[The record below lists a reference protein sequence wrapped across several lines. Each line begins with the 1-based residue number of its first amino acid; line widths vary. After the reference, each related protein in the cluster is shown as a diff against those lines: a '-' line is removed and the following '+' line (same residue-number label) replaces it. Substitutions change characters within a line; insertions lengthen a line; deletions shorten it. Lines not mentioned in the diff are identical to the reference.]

1 MRFSI
6 GTDDFKKIRTEKSS
20 EGQLSFYCDK
30 SLLIKDII
38 DDGTSVFVFPRPK
51 RFGKTL
57 NLSMLKYFFDIE
69 HPENTKLFAG
79 LQIAEHKNIMDEWQG
94 KFPVVFISFKSLK
107 CESFEKL
114 EKALKVTL
122 SNCYREHKYLLTSE
136 KLDELD
142 REKIR
147 PYFSKNFEESD
158 FTYILKDLT
167 EMLKKHHGKEVVVL
181 IDEYDTPLQE
191 AYLKGFYEEAI
202 TPLRNMLGEV
212 LKGNDYLFKGVVTG
226 ITRIARESLF
236 SGVNNL
242 NVYDITSNQFAQ
254 YFGFTEQEIKTI
266 CDPTHLD
273 DLKSWYNGYTFGDDL
288 IIYNPWS
295 VLNFLSRKYKFAPY
309 WINTSSND
317 LIREMLTADKLEN
330 VKTLI
335 DGQSIDIEIEPFTVM
350 DNLKGNNTAFWNL
363 LFMSGFLTLDSDKK
377 MRIPNKEI
385 LYFFEKVVI
394 SWFGNGGGIEFLG
407 KLLGD
412 FIGGRIID
420 LQTKLQKLL
429 LETMSFHDVG
439 EGTQE
444 SFYHGFLLGLTLGLK
459 DRYTI
464 KSNRESGYGRYDI
477 ALYPNNQK
485 KDPGVIIEV
494 KMNKESSETAVMQ
507 IQDKEYSTDLRQHGC
522 KTVHL
527 YGIHF
532 DGKKVSTQLVTE
544 RA

>member
-69 HPENTKLFAG
+69 QPENTELFAG
-79 LQIAEHKNIMDEWQG
+79 LSISEHKKIMDEWQG
-94 KFPVVFISFKSLK
+94 KYPVVFISFKSLK

-122 SNCYREHKYLLTSE
+122 SNCYRKHKYLLTSE

-147 PYFSKNFEESD
+147 PYFSKDFEESD

-167 EMLKKHHGKEVVVL
+167 EMLQKHYGKEAVVL

-191 AYLKGFYEEAI
+191 AYLRGFYETAI

-254 YFGFTEQEIKTI
+254 YFGFTEQEIKSI

-330 VKTLI
+330 VKALI
-335 DGQSIDIEIEPFTVM
+335 EGQSIDIEIEPFTVM

-363 LFMSGFLTLDSDKK
+363 LFMSGFLTLDADKK

-385 LYFFEKVVI
+385 LYFFEKVVME
-394 SWFGNGGGIEFLG
+394 WFERVGNQKIIQDFLRSLLMGQVDSVQYYLQLMITDSFGIR
-407 KLLGD
+407 D
-412 FIGGRIID
+412 MNIPAR
-420 LQTKLQKLL
+420 
-429 LETMSFHDVG
+429 
-439 EGTQE
+439 E
-444 SFYHGFLLGLTLGLK
+444 SFYHGFLLGLILGLRE
-459 DRYTI
+459 RYEI
-464 KSNRESGYGRYDI
+464 KSNHESGKGYYDI
-477 ALYPNNQK
+477 ALFPNDPI
-485 KDPGVIIEV
+485 KDVGIVIEV
-494 KMNKESSETAVMQ
+494 KFKKSVEAALQQ
-507 IQDKEYSTDLRQHGC
+507 IEKQDYAAALKSRGC
-522 KTVHL
+522 KNIL
-527 YGIHF
+527 AYGFAF
-532 DGKKVSTQLVTE
+532 DGKDVEVRLL
-544 RA
+544 